1 MAALTGDSRVAKRYA
16 AALYDSVAAEGNAG
30 GQTVDSTL
38 ADLQTVGE
46 MLAGVKYLRAILQQ
60 PLVSDDRKFKVI
72 ADAFGNRIGATSLK
86 FIDLLVRKR
95 RENLIDECIAEFKR
109 EADERAGRVEAFV
122 ETPQP
127 LDAGQL
133 QRMQQALE
141 QRTGKTIRLH
151 ASVDGAMLGGVRVR
165 IGDDVID
172 AGLKT
177 RLETLHRRLLAA
189 R

>member
-1 MAALTGDSRVAKRYA
+1 MAALTGDTRVAKRYA
-16 AALYDSVAAEGNAG
+16 AALYDSVASESNAG

-38 ADLQTVGE
+38 ADLQVVGD
-46 MLAGVKYLRAILQQ
+46 MLANVKYLRGILQQ
-60 PLVSDDRKFKVI
+60 PLVSDERKFKVI
-72 ADAFGNRIGATSLK
+72 NDAFANRIGATSVK
-86 FIDLLVRKR
+86 FLDLLVRKR
-95 RENLIDECIAEFKR
+95 RENLIDACIAEFKR

-122 ETPQP
+122 ETPLP
-127 LDAGQL
+127 LDEAQL
-133 QRMQQALE
+133 QRMRQALE

-151 ASVDGAMLGGVRVR
+151 ASVDNAMIGGVRVR